1 MLNRKNYGHEAKKL
15 LILKN
20 AKTATF
26 VSLDLKGYFFSISIY
41 GLILVNWS
49 SQIYLGQQNA
59 KEITL

>member
-26 VSLDLKGYFFSISIY
+26 VSLDLKGYFF
-41 GLILVNWS
+41 
-49 SQIYLGQQNA
+49 
-59 KEITL
+59 